1 MTFDDRASTAD
12 TDDEVNELSEGDSYE
27 RERLEN
33 IKQRD
38 ALLSTLGLDTQL
50 KPPQKNLSNPKLV
63 KISAEEARQRKKSK
77 AKEAAARRIQP
88 LRKSRRVAEK
98 DKMEIPKVISLHE
111 HSYDKPT
118 FDLIP
123 KAVAPILAPGPA
135 YSFDDYEEH
144 APRPTRRQDSRLQFE
159 GRWAGVFTP
168 NLTPEEMFRSG
179 AFGGCFFRNTYSRVA
194 KTELLATKDVEELP
208 FTLDASATPRLLTS
222 SEPDASVNRFLV
234 TAGQSLEEWE
244 KAGWI
249 WQGDPRGWAQWYV
262 RFWGGR
268 RCKDDER
275 QVKRWLKVA
284 GPTGRFKRALL
295 KKIHQSGGKAAVGD
309 EDVGRV
315 LRQCLW
321 QWGYELNENEFQNA
335 MAG

>member
-12 TDDEVNELSEGDSYE
+12 TDDEVNEL
-27 RERLEN
+27 
-33 IKQRD
+33 QRD

-50 KPPQKNLSNPKLV
+50 KPPQKNLSTPKLV
-63 KISAEEARQRKKSK
+63 KISTEEARQRKKSK

-98 DKMEIPKVISLHE
+98 DKIELPKDISLHE

-118 FDLIP
+118 FGLIP

-144 APRPTRRQDSRLQFE
+144 APRPTRRQDGRLQFE

-168 NLTPEEMFRSG
+168 NLTPEEMFKSG

-194 KTELLATKDVEELP
+194 KAELLATKDVEELP

-222 SEPDASVNRFLV
+222 SQPDASVNRFLV

-321 QWGYELNENEFQNA
+321 QWGYELNKNEFQNA